1 MVNLYWEIDIK
12 SLGREMLLMA
22 QGTLEIVNEHLLC
35 IFQFHWLLIRSHFEK
50 HAFLAGGLSTALQKD
65 RLSCLLVVP
74 LGAHWAVE
82 LKVSFH
88 LNIYT

>member
-35 IFQFHWLLIRSHFEK
+35 IFQFHWLLIRSHLEQ

-74 LGAHWAVE
+74 LAAHAAVQF
-82 LKVSFH
+82 KVSFH
-88 LNIYT
+88 LNI